1 MLRERDPGEL
11 QIGLMVLN
19 GMPPMAGGVNMFR
32 VDEDRTFDA
41 SCFLSFSISALDVFK
56 YAVRLCF

>member
-19 GMPPMAGGVNMFR
+19 RMPPMAGGVNMFR

-41 SCFLSFSISALDVFK
+41 SCFYLVVSAL
-56 YAVRLCF
+56 RCF